1 MKVSKE
7 ELLHIVNL
15 ADLNLKEDEIDSY
28 LEKFEDIVEF
38 VEIINGAPVEK
49 LNETIGANENSN
61 VFRKDEAKVFENQKM
76 IMDNAPEEELNMF
89 KIPKVI

>member
-38 VEIINGAPVEK
+38 VEIIKGAPVEK